1 MQRSAYRDP
10 ANFYCLTDPELVT
23 KRAGK
28 FLNQIVESLT
38 ELVAPFISFAGFK
51 LTTFVLGHFECLVL
65 RLRACRSFDLFKP
78 ELESACRVDLSRIQ
92 TGFGSSYLSIIFRYL

>member
-1 MQRSAYRDP
+1 MQHSAYRDP

-51 LTTFVLGHFECLVL
+51 LTTFVLGHFEYQVL
-65 RLRACRSFDLFKP
+65 RLLACRSFDLFK
-78 ELESACRVDLSRIQ
+78 LVSACRVDLSRIQ
-92 TGFGSSYLSIIFRYL
+92 TGLGSSYLSIIFRYS